1 MLSEAPALTMHY
13 SFRFVLA
20 ALAVWRLTHLI
31 SREDGPWGL
40 LRKFRSGVGRTGFG
54 KLISCFYCVS
64 VWASLPFAWFVGG
77 SVLEMIVGWW
87 AISGAAVLLERA
99 TREPFEFSLEEN
111 EDGLLRQDKRGADSD
126 QPERYR

>member
-13 SFRFVLA
+13 GFRFILA
-20 ALAVWRLTHLI
+20 ALAVWRLTHLV
-31 SREDGPWGL
+31 SKEDGPWDL
-40 LRKFRSGVGRTGFG
+40 FRRFRSAARPTVFGR
-54 KLISCFYCVS
+54 LVSCFYCVS

-77 SVLEMIVGWW
+77 SILEMIVGWW

-99 TREPFEFSLEEN
+99 TREPFEFSLEED
-111 EDGLLRQDKRGADSD
+111 EDGLLRQDERRANSD